1 MYREI
6 QVVLL
11 ACVPLSPG
19 VPNTP
24 PVVVPPFAGGTSYF
38 LSVTAGT
45 LVNFNITGTDSNVY
59 VNGSPQDLTM
69 EASGGQFAADFVTD
83 TLCLNPPCA
92 TFDNGAGVTPPF
104 SAPSL
109 VSGVFNWQTSCYH
122 IASNAGCNTT
132 SNLYTFA
139 IKVVDD
145 YCPAPAIKFA
155 TITIEVI
162 QADSSVSPD
171 VNCASVDNNGDVLL
185 TWNHFPGSNPATV
198 YHVYS
203 ATNPF
208 GPFSLVDSMYYPI
221 DNFLHQGV
229 NANSTPMF
237 YYMTTSSDCAGM
249 SPPSDTLSAIVLD
262 MGNDYY
268 TCTGVQMTNTS
279 VVGGSNAIYS
289 WTPTIGLSDSTIA
302 QPFASPGVTT
312 MYYLDI
318 LHKTD
323 V

>member
-1 MYREI
+1 MLFR
-6 QVVLL
+6 
-11 ACVPLSPG
+11 S
-19 VPNTP
+19 
-24 PVVVPPFAGGTSYF
+24 
-38 LSVTAGT
+38 
-45 LVNFNITGTDSNVY
+45 
-59 VNGSPQDLTM
+59 
-69 EASGGQFAADFVTD
+69 
-83 TLCLNPPCA
+83 
-92 TFDNGAGVTPPF
+92 
-104 SAPSL
+104 
-109 VSGVFNWQTSCYH
+109 
-122 IASNAGCNTT
+122 T

-145 YCPAPAIKFA
+145 FCPAPAIKFA

-162 QADSSVSPD
+162 QVPSSVPPD
-171 VNCASVDNNGDVLL
+171 VNCATVDNNGDVLL
-185 TWNHFPGSNPATV
+185 TWNHLPGANLSTA

-203 ATNPF
+203 ATNPL

-221 DNFLHQGV
+221 DNFFHQGV
-229 NANSTPMF
+229 NANLTPMF